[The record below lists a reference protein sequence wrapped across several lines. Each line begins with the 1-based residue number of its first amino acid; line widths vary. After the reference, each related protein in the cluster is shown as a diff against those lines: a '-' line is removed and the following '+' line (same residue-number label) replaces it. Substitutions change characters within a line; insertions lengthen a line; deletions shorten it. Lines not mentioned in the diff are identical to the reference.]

1 MIPQWL
7 LLMEWEVYRRLAK
20 LLNLR
25 QMKQLDMYKP
35 ELQKNSNAELVIEQ
49 VLTIVNEKSLS
60 KYPGS
65 GTTLSMLIMH
75 QDTVWCCNIGDSK
88 SYAIND
94 GVISK
99 ISVDQNLAKKSGLS
113 IHNKILTNYI
123 GLADRRPAFI
133 QNYPLVENS
142 TYILCTDG
150 VTDAIDLNLALTGHE
165 NRNPEIISNLI
176 EAAAHDADPKDN
188 YSAVVIQF

>member
-1 MIPQWL
+1 MAR
-7 LLMEWEVYRRLAK
+7 EVAAFASNEAARYL
-20 LLNLR
+20 
-25 QMKQLDMYKP
+25 QT
-35 ELQKNSNAELVIEQ
+35 ELQKNSDAELVIEQ
-49 VLTIVNEKSLS
+49 VLTIVNEKSYS
-60 KYPGS
+60 QYPGS
-65 GTTLSMLIMH
+65 GTTLSMLVTH
-75 QDTVWCCNIGDSK
+75 QNIVWCCNIGDSK
-88 SYAIND
+88 SYAIKD

-99 ISVDQNLAKKSGLS
+99 ISVDQNLAEQSGLS
-113 IHNKILTNYI
+113 IHSKILTNYI
-123 GLADRRPAFI
+123 GLAGRRPVFI

-165 NRNPEIISNLI
+165 NCNPEIISNLI